1 MTSTLMKEK
10 NVCSV
15 WELFPRRYTKHK
27 IEYVKELLGVKM
39 VNLQTQFM
47 HPTLLETFLHLNFF
61 SSNFFYICI

>member
-47 HPTLLETFLHLNFF
+47 HPTL
-61 SSNFFYICI
+61 